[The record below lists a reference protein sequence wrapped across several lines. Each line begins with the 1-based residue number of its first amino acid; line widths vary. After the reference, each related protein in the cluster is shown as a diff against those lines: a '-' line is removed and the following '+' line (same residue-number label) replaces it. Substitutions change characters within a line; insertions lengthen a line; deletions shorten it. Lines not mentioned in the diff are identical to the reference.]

1 MIPQII
7 LTLTITLAWLGVN
20 VAWHWLVERRK

>member
-1 MIPQII
+1 MTLQIL
-7 LTLTITLAWLGVN
+7 LTLIITLAWLGVN